1 VNKYSN
7 GQSGLTLI
15 ELIIVVLLLA
25 GLLGAAGYLLIQGL
39 QTWSKQST
47 GVSMQDQLRA
57 IEDRMI
63 RDLRG
68 AKNVAQQNPSP
79 TVSRLYF
86 STTTTILTF
95 TDSGT
100 FYEYDSTSDILYRA
114 LNGTKNPLSEAN
126 INIDGP
132 FPPWKVTTIS
142 TIPTIFLIDVGLVTS
157 EKGVI
162 YSTNFSVSPRT
173 WK

>member
-25 GLLGAAGYLLIQGL
+25 GLLAAAGYLLIQGL
-39 QTWSKQST
+39 QTWGKQST

-68 AKNVAQQNPSP
+68 AKNVAQQDLSP
-79 TVSRLYF
+79 VSRLYF
-86 STTTTILTF
+86 STSSTNLITT
-95 TDSGT
+95 DAGT
-100 FYEYDSTSDILYRA
+100 FYEYNSASAMLYRA
-114 LNGTKNPLSEAN
+114 LSGTKNPLSEAN
-126 INIDGP
+126 IVGP
-132 FPPWKVTTIS
+132 FPPWTVTKIGTVG
-142 TIPTIFLIDVGLVTS
+142 TATIFLIEVGLVTS
-157 EKGVI
+157 EKGI
-162 YSTNFSVSPRT
+162 TQTTSFSITPRT